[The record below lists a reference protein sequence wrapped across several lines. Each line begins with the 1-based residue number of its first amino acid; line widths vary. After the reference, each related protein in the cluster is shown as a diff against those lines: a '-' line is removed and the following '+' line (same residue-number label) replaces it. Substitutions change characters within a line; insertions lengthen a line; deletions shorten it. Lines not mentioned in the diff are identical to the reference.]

1 MNKGGFIIS
10 LDFELMW
17 GLADHDR
24 EYIQKYSDNVRH
36 APEALLRIIRI
47 CSRYGVK
54 LTVAHV
60 GAMTQS
66 KPSELLQSTPS
77 NMRPAYCKSA
87 LYSGRIISTMPDFAE
102 ESELFCCPTTLKEL
116 SKQLNV
122 ELASH
127 TYSHYYCLEDGQ
139 TIEQFENDIVQ
150 VRQHSLSNY
159 STIIFPRN
167 QVSENYLNVCARHG
181 FTHYRGIVEDFIH
194 RPSKTK
200 SRFSVKGALR
210 LLDTYIPITGDKTFK
225 EIEEVGGMK
234 NVPGSMFL
242 RPYNRKLRWFEPL
255 KMSRIKRSM
264 KKAAQKG
271 EFFHLWWH
279 PHNFG
284 NNMEENIVQ
293 LTEICEFYSQLHDRY
308 GFNSY
313 FISEL

>member
-1 MNKGGFIIS
+1 MNNGGFIVS

-17 GLADHDR
+17 GMAGHDR
-24 EYIQKYSDNVRH
+24 EYLQKYSDNIRH
-36 APEALLRIIRI
+36 APEALLEIIKI

-66 KPSELLQSTPS
+66 HPSELRGITPPIQPTYY
-77 NMRPAYCKSA
+77 NSA
-87 LYSGRIISTMPDFAE
+87 FYSGNIIHIMPELAKE
-102 ESELFCCPTTLKEL
+102 PELFCCPTTLKEL
-116 SKQLNV
+116 LKKLNV

-139 TIEQFENDIVQ
+139 TIEQFENDIIQ
-150 VRQHSLSNY
+150 VRKHSLSDY

-167 QVSENYLNVCARHG
+167 QVSEDYLNICAKHG

-200 SRFSVKGALR
+200 SHFSLKGVLR
-210 LLDTYIPITGDKTFK
+210 LLDSYVPITGDKTFK
-225 EIEEVGGMK
+225 EIKEIGGMK

-242 RPYNRKLRWFEPL
+242 RPYNRNL
-255 KMSRIKRSM
+255 KWLESLKVSRIKRSM

-284 NNMEENIVQ
+284 NNMAENITQ
-293 LTEICEFYSQLHDRY
+293 LSEICEFYSKLHDKY
-308 GFNSY
+308 EFHSY